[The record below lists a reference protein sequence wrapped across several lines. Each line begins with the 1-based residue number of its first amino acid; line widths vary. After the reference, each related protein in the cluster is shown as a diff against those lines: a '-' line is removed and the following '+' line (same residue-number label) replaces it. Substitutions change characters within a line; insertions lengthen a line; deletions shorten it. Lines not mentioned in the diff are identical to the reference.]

1 MMQKNISGESRSILK
16 SYLPL
21 VDFLGRL
28 IGPHC
33 EVVLHDLTVPERSVV
48 AIANGHISGRE
59 VGAPLTDFALRMLKE
74 KAHAAI
80 DFLHEY
86 EGALKSGGS
95 VRSSTFFIKNGEGG
109 LIGLLC
115 FNVDMSGLQGLHKKL
130 DDFICAYCNI
140 NGSAIRAAAQPF
152 RQVQESETFSES
164 VEDLMS
170 TSINKALA
178 AYNLPPDR
186 LSLQEREE
194 VVDTLNKKGFFQ
206 LRGAV
211 ESIAQTFGVSE
222 ATVYRYLKN
231 VQKKGG

>member
-1 MMQKNISGESRSILK
+1 MKKNVSSDWGPILK
-16 SYLPL
+16 SYMPL

-33 EVVLHDLTVPERSVV
+33 EVVLHDLTVPERSVI
-48 AIANGHISGRE
+48 AIANGHISGRS

-74 KAHAAI
+74 KAHAAS

-86 EGALKSGGS
+86 EGALKNGGS
-95 VRSSTFFIKNGEGG
+95 VRSSTFFIKDGGGE

-140 NGSAIRAAAQPF
+140 NGSAIRAAAQSF

-170 TSINKALA
+170 TSIAKALA

-186 LSLQEREE
+186 LSPPEREE
-194 VVDTLNKKGFFQ
+194 VVDTLNRKGFFQ

-211 ESIAQTFGVSE
+211 EAVAHTFRVSE
-222 ATVYRYLKN
+222 ATVYRYLKS
-231 VQKKGG
+231 VQKKSP